1 MFLRSFLTR
10 CLALGLL
17 AATAGAATAKQ
28 LWTAK
33 LPGDA
38 KWHALTGLGTL
49 IVGTG
54 EAILGF
60 DPETGQQLWR
70 RDEFKKSSPHNA
82 REIPGTPFLMGHT
95 AEGLGGQ
102 KTTLFQIDYT
112 TGKTVWQTPQLNG
125 QYLGTI
131 PVLEKGMVILV
142 INSFGVDGQEPGI
155 YLMAHDLI
163 DGKAKWAAK
172 FAKGGAIPLHVADNS
187 GKFIPTMDLSG
198 YHDPVIEGDVI
209 YLPYL
214 GCHAV
219 DLASGAIK
227 WAAEFPPGDK
237 GFKKTYAPLR
247 VHGDRIYGAGGGS
260 VVAIDKNTGAILWKS
275 DRISAYAGL
284 LKARNNALVSQL
296 EVVGDKVVARYGGNF
311 SNGQQV
317 MLREPLG
324 VIALHAA
331 DGKDFYHF
339 DQAKEGITNLVVLP
353 ETKTMVFA
361 DGAHVYGIDAAG
373 ATPVEAFKVAIE
385 FKRKMGMG
393 GVAKIGLGALGGVTG
408 LVKGAV
414 AANKGLLDVP
424 VAVHV
429 AQGRVVV
436 QGKQHLLSFDPQ
448 AKATT
453 WSLFYAAPSDAL
465 ADVAMFAVT
474 AAAAVYGNAQ
484 AAASGGYA
492 TSGYSS
498 GVNQIHSSL
507 DRYYNY
513 SEKAAKRA
521 GQSKASEAYTYILTK
536 VEKDIG
542 IVGVNLASGET
553 DRQVILKEKEPVY
566 QVDEPLNRIFHF
578 KGKDTL
584 IAYQF

>member
-1 MFLRSFLTR
+1 
-10 CLALGLL
+10 
-17 AATAGAATAKQ
+17 
-28 LWTAK
+28 
-33 LPGDA
+33 
-38 KWHALTGLGTL
+38 
-49 IVGTG
+49 
-54 EAILGF
+54 
-60 DPETGQQLWR
+60 
-70 RDEFKKSSPHNA
+70 
-82 REIPGTPFLMGHT
+82 
-95 AEGLGGQ
+95 
-102 KTTLFQIDYT
+102 
-112 TGKTVWQTPQLNG
+112 
-125 QYLGTI
+125 
-131 PVLEKGMVILV
+131 
-142 INSFGVDGQEPGI
+142 
-155 YLMAHDLI
+155 
-163 DGKAKWAAK
+163 
-172 FAKGGAIPLHVADNS
+172 
-187 GKFIPTMDLSG
+187 
-198 YHDPVIEGDVI
+198 
-209 YLPYL
+209 
-214 GCHAV
+214 
-219 DLASGAIK
+219 
-227 WAAEFPPGDK
+227 
-237 GFKKTYAPLR
+237 

-373 ATPVEAFKVAIE
+373 ATPAEAFKVAIE

-448 AKATT
+448 AKATA

-484 AAASGGYA
+484 VAASGGYA
-492 TSGYSS
+492 SSGYSS

-566 QVDEPLNRIFHF
+566 QVDEPLNRVFHF

-584 IAYQF
+584 VAYQF